1 MINNVFERLNNAP
14 YHGEDAFKELEGLVN
29 EKLSIKDI
37 SKEEKGRLDYELS
50 FIKKW
55 GMAKHFL
62 FGKLLV
68 QATTE
73 EYKKRGKMQYCETGT
88 LWWGGC
94 SYVNYLLGLSPVNPV
109 IYNLPF
115 EKYFNEYR
123 NYLPTHQL
131 CIPSLSRDQV
141 LNRIYEEFDKSN
153 IVRAENNSWL
163 YFYSSKPIKKR
174 IY

>member
-68 QATTE
+68 EATVE
-73 EYKKRGKMQYCETGT
+73 KQKKR
-88 LWWGGC
+88 
-94 SYVNYLLGLSPVNPV
+94 
-109 IYNLPF
+109 
-115 EKYFNEYR
+115 
-123 NYLPTHQL
+123 
-131 CIPSLSRDQV
+131 
-141 LNRIYEEFDKSN
+141 
-153 IVRAENNSWL
+153 
-163 YFYSSKPIKKR
+163 
-174 IY
+174 